1 MSKTKKIVNMLA
13 DDMAAQA
20 AARALARAAE
30 QEGKLISDYL
40 TERLHP
46 NYARP
51 VTAWDKIKTTAA
63 QPGETRPA
71 EREKFV
77 PSEPPPTYREPDEA
91 VAMVLA
97 YSDQIKFLDR
107 LKLIVKVM
115 KGLPP
120 DTNFTRA
127 LAAAFKEGTRAL
139 NALEKEQE
147 QVIAAG
153 KVARKTRREAYAAAF
168 KAWEKRIDL
177 ERTQWEEERRGNPD

>member
-13 DDMAAQA
+13 DDMAALA
-20 AARALARAAE
+20 AARALAKAAE
-30 QEGKLISDYL
+30 EEGKLISDYL

-46 NYARP
+46 NARP

-63 QPGETRPA
+63 EAGETRPA

-107 LKLIVKVM
+107 LKLIVKAM

-127 LAAAFKEGTRAL
+127 LAAALKEGTRAL

-153 KVARKTRREAYAAAF
+153 KAARKARREAYAAAF
-168 KAWEKRIDL
+168 NA
-177 ERTQWEEERRGNPD
+177 